1 MDLQVSFGSFYV
13 YLQLLQAPEDI
24 LRELTKEKVTINFH
38 ENCLTPTNF
47 SRYILYVQLLSFNYL
62 LLLMYCLR
70 IIYLFFGLFRFNMG
84 KFWKALSYNFD
95 KNRLQYISTIEARNF
110 PFIGVQFHPEKN
122 IFEWATNTV
131 GNIPHNK

>member
-1 MDLQVSFGSFYV
+1 
-13 YLQLLQAPEDI
+13 
-24 LRELTKEKVTINFH
+24 
-38 ENCLTPTNF
+38 
-47 SRYILYVQLLSFNYL
+47 
-62 LLLMYCLR
+62 
-70 IIYLFFGLFRFNMG
+70 MG

-122 IFEWATNTV
+122 IFEWATNAV